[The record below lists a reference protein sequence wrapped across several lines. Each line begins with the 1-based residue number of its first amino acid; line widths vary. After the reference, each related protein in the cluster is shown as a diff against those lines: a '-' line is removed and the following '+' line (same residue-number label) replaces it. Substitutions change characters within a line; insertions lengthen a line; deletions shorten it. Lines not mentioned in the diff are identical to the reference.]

1 MPRIEIASP
10 WAPYGLSDDPY
21 FQQPLEPD
29 SDPDASRSIALFVGR
44 DEEIRLLGGQ
54 VVGSSSS
61 RAIVQGTAGVGKTS
75 FVNRLKVTLSE
86 HGVLTHAEPVRV
98 APGMT
103 PRRFIAAVLKVLN
116 QMRASM
122 AVSASAGTLARA
134 ARTAKRAAALG
145 DEDAF
150 WLRVGRIV
158 DGEDSLAGGVSVA
171 AFGAQQQRVRIPS
184 EVEEMSLHGELVQA
198 VAYLTD
204 RGARRVLIHV
214 DNLEN
219 LSRDDVT
226 AAAGLMQDVRDAFLV
241 EHSHWLFVGTTDI
254 EDQIFR
260 ATPQVSGIIPFAVTL
275 EPLDADQVAELL
287 DRRYHHLQRGMR
299 PAPPVAP
306 KVAATLYAR
315 YHGHLRDFLRLLSG
329 AVQRQANIAPGTP
342 LGAEDVVTLMQSRY
356 YRDVLVKRIGQG
368 DAEHLRTILAGK
380 PHVTEFRAA
389 DIKQATGM
397 SHTAAGKLIHRLL
410 EAGVIAQARERANST
425 YFRIVSGDATVALGL
440 LQ

>member
-1 MPRIEIASP
+1 MSRIEIASP

-29 SDPDASRSIALFVGR
+29 SDPDATRSISLFVGR
-44 DEEIRLLGGQ
+44 DAEIRLLGGQ

-98 APGMT
+98 MPGMT

-122 AVSASAGTLARA
+122 AVSAPAGTLVQA

-198 VAYLTD
+198 VAYLTG
-204 RGARRVLIHV
+204 RGTRRVLVHV

-254 EDQIFR
+254 EGQIFR

-275 EPLDADQVAELL
+275 EPLDRAQVAELL
-287 DRRYHHLQRGMR
+287 ERRYRHLQRGVR

-306 KVAATLYAR
+306 EVAATLYAR

-342 LGAEDVVTLMQSRY
+342 LGADDVVTLVQSRY
-356 YRDVLVKRIGQG
+356 YRDVLVKRIGQA
-368 DAEHLRTILAGK
+368 DAEHLRTVLAGK
-380 PHVTEFRAA
+380 PHETEFRAA
-389 DIKQATGM
+389 DIKLTTGM
-397 SHTAAGKLIHRLL
+397 SHTAAGKLIRRLL
-410 EAGVIAQARERANST
+410 EAGVVAQTRERANST

-440 LQ
+440 Q